1 MISVQAAGKTNDFFL
16 TMMLIDPDF
25 PVKTGIRRRQSGD
38 HCPARGR
45 NSRLYRLE
53 TSPVSDA
60 PATGAAREKDVQ
72 SDIRDFAKTQWR
84 QLPESGWR
92 ERSTEDLSNVE
103 AASRPAETG
112 VTDL

>member
-1 MISVQAAGKTNDFFL
+1 MIFF
-16 TMMLIDPDF
+16 
-25 PVKTGIRRRQSGD
+25 
-38 HCPARGR
+38 
-45 NSRLYRLE
+45 LE

-72 SDIRDFAKTQWR
+72 SDIRDFAETQWR

-92 ERSTEDLSNVE
+92 ERSTEDLSTAE

-112 VTDL
+112 ATDL